1 MLNLKE
7 GKEYSHRYWWIND
20 ESLAVLNRGY
30 LLNGETVE
38 GAVDRITT
46 AAAKRL
52 NNMELQPI
60 FKEMVER
67 GWMSLSSPIWANMGT
82 QRGLPISCV
91 TGDTLI
97 EVKTDKGII
106 TLPIEELT
114 KKWEEGVR
122 GYEIKVF
129 NTDTK
134 EIEYAKINKVWE
146 TKKTQSFIHISVG
159 AANTYNLR
167 CTPDHLILKAD
178 GEYVPAGDLKT
189 FDKLQGESY
198 KTVVDVVSVWADE
211 EIPVFDIEVDHP
223 SHNFYLPEP
232 QIFVH
237 NCFGASIPDNIEGIT
252 HKVGEVIM
260 QTKIGGGTSGYFG
273 ELRGRGAAIT
283 DNGKSSGAVSFMKMF
298 DTTMDVVSQGS
309 CYEKGTEV
317 LTDKGFK
324 DFREVN
330 PKLDKIAQVDEYGNI
345 DFTDVFELTS
355 KKYIGDLVKIRGLK
369 KDDLISVAVTTNHRM
384 VIERMKGSKGA
395 GTRRWAGYTEIV
407 TAEDLKLHRDNR
419 LYISGKTITNSNR
432 LSDVERLKIAFQ
444 ADGRKDNRSNTI
456 RFRFTKQRKV
466 ERLLEIV
473 KRIGLKYELKIESNS
488 GVTNIYIYDA
498 KELKQPTLSWVELD
512 KVSYEWCQD
521 FLEEVSKWDGHEYK
535 HCFYSSINKE
545 NVDIIQA
552 VASLCN
558 KRTRIYT
565 KTDRPGNRSDLYTIT
580 ISDNN
585 KVQGDSC
592 EIYREH
598 YDDMVYC
605 CIVPKG
611 RILVRSNDR
620 TLVCGNTRRG
630 SFAAYLDIDHPDV
643 EEFLQ
648 IKDIGNPIQN
658 LFFSVCVPDYWMQEM
673 IDGDMEKRKLWARIL
688 ESRQQKGLPYVFFTD
703 NNNKNKSQI
712 YKDLD
717 LKITH
722 SNLCC
727 EISLP
732 DSTDESFVCCLS
744 SMNLE
749 LYDEW
754 KDTNAVYYAIYFLD
768 AVMSEFIEKTEDNYY
783 LKNSHNFAKRHR
795 ALGLGVLGYHSYFQ
809 KHNISF
815 NAPETK
821 VITQEIFGYLRREAL
836 RATKALSKIYGPA
849 PIYNEIENYPEH
861 KKQRNTTVM
870 AIAPTTSSSS
880 ILGQV
885 SPGIEPYSS
894 NYYKVGLAK
903 GNFIRKNKYLTAL
916 LESKG
921 KNTEEVWR
929 QIMLAQGSVQGL
941 DFLTPQ
947 EKEVF
952 KTFRELSQR
961 HILVLAQLRQKYID
975 QGQSLNINIPAEVPV
990 KEVNAMMID
999 AWKWG
1004 IKGLYYQRSSSVAK
1018 ELLTNIITCSSCES

>member
-7 GKEYSHRYWWIND
+7 GKEYSPRYWWIND

-38 GAVDRITT
+38 GAIDRITT

-82 QRGLPISCV
+82 QRGLPIS
-91 TGDTLI
+91 
-97 EVKTDKGII
+97 
-106 TLPIEELT
+106 
-114 KKWEEGVR
+114 
-122 GYEIKVF
+122 
-129 NTDTK
+129 
-134 EIEYAKINKVWE
+134 
-146 TKKTQSFIHISVG
+146 
-159 AANTYNLR
+159 
-167 CTPDHLILKAD
+167 
-178 GEYVPAGDLKT
+178 
-189 FDKLQGESY
+189 
-198 KTVVDVVSVWADE
+198 
-211 EIPVFDIEVDHP
+211 
-223 SHNFYLPEP
+223 
-232 QIFVH
+232 
-237 NCFGASIPDNIEGIT
+237 CFGASIPDNIEGIT

-309 CYEKGTEV
+309 
-317 LTDKGFK
+317 
-324 DFREVN
+324 
-330 PKLDKIAQVDEYGNI
+330 
-345 DFTDVFELTS
+345 
-355 KKYIGDLVKIRGLK
+355 
-369 KDDLISVAVTTNHRM
+369 
-384 VIERMKGSKGA
+384 
-395 GTRRWAGYTEIV
+395 
-407 TAEDLKLHRDNR
+407 
-419 LYISGKTITNSNR
+419 
-432 LSDVERLKIAFQ
+432 
-444 ADGRKDNRSNTI
+444 
-456 RFRFTKQRKV
+456 
-466 ERLLEIV
+466 
-473 KRIGLKYELKIESNS
+473 
-488 GVTNIYIYDA
+488 
-498 KELKQPTLSWVELD
+498 
-512 KVSYEWCQD
+512 
-521 FLEEVSKWDGHEYK
+521 
-535 HCFYSSINKE
+535 
-545 NVDIIQA
+545 
-552 VASLCN
+552 
-558 KRTRIYT
+558 
-565 KTDRPGNRSDLYTIT
+565 
-580 ISDNN
+580 
-585 KVQGDSC
+585 
-592 EIYREH
+592 
-598 YDDMVYC
+598 
-605 CIVPKG
+605 
-611 RILVRSNDR
+611 
-620 TLVCGNTRRG
+620 TRRG

-732 DSTDESFVCCLS
+732 DSNDESFVCCLS

-870 AIAPTTSSSS
+870 AVAPTTSSSS

>member
-1 MLNLKE
+1 M
-7 GKEYSHRYWWIND
+7 
-20 ESLAVLNRGY
+20 
-30 LLNGETVE
+30 
-38 GAVDRITT
+38 
-46 AAAKRL
+46 
-52 NNMELQPI
+52 
-60 FKEMVER
+60 
-67 GWMSLSSPIWANMGT
+67 
-82 QRGLPISCV
+82 
-91 TGDTLI
+91 
-97 EVKTDKGII
+97 
-106 TLPIEELT
+106 
-114 KKWEEGVR
+114 
-122 GYEIKVF
+122 
-129 NTDTK
+129 
-134 EIEYAKINKVWE
+134 
-146 TKKTQSFIHISVG
+146 
-159 AANTYNLR
+159 
-167 CTPDHLILKAD
+167 
-178 GEYVPAGDLKT
+178 
-189 FDKLQGESY
+189 
-198 KTVVDVVSVWADE
+198 
-211 EIPVFDIEVDHP
+211 
-223 SHNFYLPEP
+223 
-232 QIFVH
+232 
-237 NCFGASIPDNIEGIT
+237 
-252 HKVGEVIM
+252 
-260 QTKIGGGTSGYFG
+260 
-273 ELRGRGAAIT
+273 
-283 DNGKSSGAVSFMKMF
+283 
-298 DTTMDVVSQGS
+298 
-309 CYEKGTEV
+309 
-317 LTDKGFK
+317 
-324 DFREVN
+324 
-330 PKLDKIAQVDEYGNI
+330 
-345 DFTDVFELTS
+345 
-355 KKYIGDLVKIRGLK
+355 
-369 KDDLISVAVTTNHRM
+369 
-384 VIERMKGSKGA
+384 
-395 GTRRWAGYTEIV
+395 
-407 TAEDLKLHRDNR
+407 
-419 LYISGKTITNSNR
+419 
-432 LSDVERLKIAFQ
+432 
-444 ADGRKDNRSNTI
+444 
-456 RFRFTKQRKV
+456 
-466 ERLLEIV
+466 
-473 KRIGLKYELKIESNS
+473 
-488 GVTNIYIYDA
+488 
-498 KELKQPTLSWVELD
+498 
-512 KVSYEWCQD
+512 
-521 FLEEVSKWDGHEYK
+521 
-535 HCFYSSINKE
+535 
-545 NVDIIQA
+545 
-552 VASLCN
+552 
-558 KRTRIYT
+558 
-565 KTDRPGNRSDLYTIT
+565 
-580 ISDNN
+580 
-585 KVQGDSC
+585 
-592 EIYREH
+592 
-598 YDDMVYC
+598 
-605 CIVPKG
+605 
-611 RILVRSNDR
+611 
-620 TLVCGNTRRG
+620 TRRG

-673 IDGDMEKRKLWARIL
+673 IDGDVEKRKLWARIL
-688 ESRQQKGLPYVFFTD
+688 ESRQQKGLPYIFFTD

-722 SNLCC
+722 SNLCIVGSDRVVSDRGYLTAKELYDAGGELTLFDGEKAVKSSPMKLREKDAPTYTVTLKNGIQHTITDYHEILTVDKSGNHRKVALKDLKVGDRVVVQQNKGLFGIEDNYDLAYLLGWYQADGTQHEDNVFIDIWENSFDKLDEIQETFNRVYEKYGGNTYRIKNQFGETNATRHIETPKFADAHVRKGSQPKKRLGTKLFTKNNLGFKKGIVPDWIWRSNERTQWRYLQSLLEGDGTVYMNTKSGKGDPIQLC
-727 EISLP
+727 YSSVDLEFIRQLQKLMLNLGLKATIYKGCKAGQRLFPDGKGGSKLYNTKQSYKLAVGNKPDCIKINENTGFLDRKGVKVDPNKEYRNIARGYSVIESIEFHSNQDVYCPTVDSDEHIFVCNGLLTGNCNEISLP

-795 ALGLGVLGYHSYFQ
+795 ALGLGTLGYHSYFQ

>member
-7 GKEYSHRYWWIND
+7 GKEYSPRYWWIND

-60 FKEMVER
+60 FKEMIER

-82 QRGLPISCV
+82 ERGLPISC
-91 TGDTLI
+91 
-97 EVKTDKGII
+97 
-106 TLPIEELT
+106 
-114 KKWEEGVR
+114 
-122 GYEIKVF
+122 
-129 NTDTK
+129 
-134 EIEYAKINKVWE
+134 
-146 TKKTQSFIHISVG
+146 
-159 AANTYNLR
+159 
-167 CTPDHLILKAD
+167 
-178 GEYVPAGDLKT
+178 
-189 FDKLQGESY
+189 
-198 KTVVDVVSVWADE
+198 
-211 EIPVFDIEVDHP
+211 
-223 SHNFYLPEP
+223 
-232 QIFVH
+232 
-237 NCFGASIPDNIEGIT
+237 FGCHIPDSVENIT
-252 HKVGEVIM
+252 HKLGEVIM
-260 QTKIGGGTSGYFG
+260 QTKVGGGTSGYFG
-273 ELRGRGAAIT
+273 ELRGRGSAIT
-283 DNGKSSGAVSFMKMF
+283 DNGKSSGSVSFMRMF
-298 DTTMDVVSQGS
+298 DTTLDVVSQG
-309 CYEKGTEV
+309 GV
-317 LTDKGFK
+317 
-324 DFREVN
+324 R
-330 PKLDKIAQVDEYGNI
+330 
-345 DFTDVFELTS
+345 
-355 KKYIGDLVKIRGLK
+355 
-369 KDDLISVAVTTNHRM
+369 
-384 VIERMKGSKGA
+384 KGA
-395 GTRRWAGYTEIV
+395 
-407 TAEDLKLHRDNR
+407 
-419 LYISGKTITNSNR
+419 
-432 LSDVERLKIAFQ
+432 
-444 ADGRKDNRSNTI
+444 
-456 RFRFTKQRKV
+456 
-466 ERLLEIV
+466 
-473 KRIGLKYELKIESNS
+473 
-488 GVTNIYIYDA
+488 
-498 KELKQPTLSWVELD
+498 
-512 KVSYEWCQD
+512 
-521 FLEEVSKWDGHEYK
+521 
-535 HCFYSSINKE
+535 
-545 NVDIIQA
+545 
-552 VASLCN
+552 
-558 KRTRIYT
+558 
-565 KTDRPGNRSDLYTIT
+565 
-580 ISDNN
+580 
-585 KVQGDSC
+585 
-592 EIYREH
+592 
-598 YDDMVYC
+598 
-605 CIVPKG
+605 
-611 RILVRSNDR
+611 
-620 TLVCGNTRRG
+620 
-630 SFAAYLDIDHPDV
+630 FAAYLDIDHPDV

-673 IDGDMEKRKLWARIL
+673 IDGDIEKRKLWARIL
-688 ESRQQKGLPYVFFTD
+688 ESRQQKGLPYIFFTD

-722 SNLCC
+722 SNLCS
-727 EISLP
+727 EVSLP

-749 LYDEW
+749 IYDEW

-870 AIAPTTSSSS
+870 AVAPTTSSSS

-929 QIMLAQGSVQGL
+929 HIMLAQGSVQGL

-1004 IKGLYYQRSSSVAK
+1004 IKALYYQRSSSVAK

>member
-7 GKEYSHRYWWIND
+7 GKEYSPRYWWIND

-38 GAVDRITT
+38 GAIDRITN

-82 QRGLPISCV
+82 QRGLPIS
-91 TGDTLI
+91 
-97 EVKTDKGII
+97 
-106 TLPIEELT
+106 
-114 KKWEEGVR
+114 
-122 GYEIKVF
+122 
-129 NTDTK
+129 
-134 EIEYAKINKVWE
+134 
-146 TKKTQSFIHISVG
+146 
-159 AANTYNLR
+159 
-167 CTPDHLILKAD
+167 
-178 GEYVPAGDLKT
+178 
-189 FDKLQGESY
+189 
-198 KTVVDVVSVWADE
+198 
-211 EIPVFDIEVDHP
+211 
-223 SHNFYLPEP
+223 
-232 QIFVH
+232 
-237 NCFGASIPDNIEGIT
+237 CFGASIPDNIEGIT

-309 CYEKGTEV
+309 
-317 LTDKGFK
+317 
-324 DFREVN
+324 
-330 PKLDKIAQVDEYGNI
+330 
-345 DFTDVFELTS
+345 
-355 KKYIGDLVKIRGLK
+355 
-369 KDDLISVAVTTNHRM
+369 
-384 VIERMKGSKGA
+384 
-395 GTRRWAGYTEIV
+395 
-407 TAEDLKLHRDNR
+407 
-419 LYISGKTITNSNR
+419 
-432 LSDVERLKIAFQ
+432 
-444 ADGRKDNRSNTI
+444 
-456 RFRFTKQRKV
+456 
-466 ERLLEIV
+466 
-473 KRIGLKYELKIESNS
+473 
-488 GVTNIYIYDA
+488 
-498 KELKQPTLSWVELD
+498 
-512 KVSYEWCQD
+512 
-521 FLEEVSKWDGHEYK
+521 
-535 HCFYSSINKE
+535 
-545 NVDIIQA
+545 
-552 VASLCN
+552 
-558 KRTRIYT
+558 
-565 KTDRPGNRSDLYTIT
+565 
-580 ISDNN
+580 
-585 KVQGDSC
+585 
-592 EIYREH
+592 
-598 YDDMVYC
+598 
-605 CIVPKG
+605 
-611 RILVRSNDR
+611 
-620 TLVCGNTRRG
+620 TRRG

-732 DSTDESFVCCLS
+732 DSNDESFVCCLS

>member
-7 GKEYSHRYWWIND
+7 GKEYSPRYWWIND

-82 QRGLPISCV
+82 QRGLPISC
-91 TGDTLI
+91 
-97 EVKTDKGII
+97 
-106 TLPIEELT
+106 
-114 KKWEEGVR
+114 
-122 GYEIKVF
+122 
-129 NTDTK
+129 
-134 EIEYAKINKVWE
+134 
-146 TKKTQSFIHISVG
+146 
-159 AANTYNLR
+159 
-167 CTPDHLILKAD
+167 
-178 GEYVPAGDLKT
+178 
-189 FDKLQGESY
+189 
-198 KTVVDVVSVWADE
+198 
-211 EIPVFDIEVDHP
+211 
-223 SHNFYLPEP
+223 
-232 QIFVH
+232 
-237 NCFGASIPDNIEGIT
+237 FGASIPDNIEGIT

-309 CYEKGTEV
+309 
-317 LTDKGFK
+317 
-324 DFREVN
+324 
-330 PKLDKIAQVDEYGNI
+330 
-345 DFTDVFELTS
+345 
-355 KKYIGDLVKIRGLK
+355 
-369 KDDLISVAVTTNHRM
+369 
-384 VIERMKGSKGA
+384 
-395 GTRRWAGYTEIV
+395 
-407 TAEDLKLHRDNR
+407 
-419 LYISGKTITNSNR
+419 
-432 LSDVERLKIAFQ
+432 
-444 ADGRKDNRSNTI
+444 
-456 RFRFTKQRKV
+456 
-466 ERLLEIV
+466 
-473 KRIGLKYELKIESNS
+473 
-488 GVTNIYIYDA
+488 
-498 KELKQPTLSWVELD
+498 
-512 KVSYEWCQD
+512 
-521 FLEEVSKWDGHEYK
+521 
-535 HCFYSSINKE
+535 
-545 NVDIIQA
+545 
-552 VASLCN
+552 
-558 KRTRIYT
+558 
-565 KTDRPGNRSDLYTIT
+565 
-580 ISDNN
+580 
-585 KVQGDSC
+585 
-592 EIYREH
+592 
-598 YDDMVYC
+598 
-605 CIVPKG
+605 
-611 RILVRSNDR
+611 
-620 TLVCGNTRRG
+620 TRRG

>member
-7 GKEYSHRYWWIND
+7 GKEYSPRYWWIND

-38 GAVDRITT
+38 GAIDRITT

-82 QRGLPISCV
+82 QRGLPIS
-91 TGDTLI
+91 
-97 EVKTDKGII
+97 
-106 TLPIEELT
+106 
-114 KKWEEGVR
+114 
-122 GYEIKVF
+122 
-129 NTDTK
+129 
-134 EIEYAKINKVWE
+134 
-146 TKKTQSFIHISVG
+146 
-159 AANTYNLR
+159 
-167 CTPDHLILKAD
+167 
-178 GEYVPAGDLKT
+178 
-189 FDKLQGESY
+189 
-198 KTVVDVVSVWADE
+198 
-211 EIPVFDIEVDHP
+211 
-223 SHNFYLPEP
+223 
-232 QIFVH
+232 
-237 NCFGASIPDNIEGIT
+237 CFGASIPDNIEGIT

-309 CYEKGTEV
+309 
-317 LTDKGFK
+317 
-324 DFREVN
+324 
-330 PKLDKIAQVDEYGNI
+330 
-345 DFTDVFELTS
+345 
-355 KKYIGDLVKIRGLK
+355 
-369 KDDLISVAVTTNHRM
+369 
-384 VIERMKGSKGA
+384 
-395 GTRRWAGYTEIV
+395 
-407 TAEDLKLHRDNR
+407 
-419 LYISGKTITNSNR
+419 
-432 LSDVERLKIAFQ
+432 
-444 ADGRKDNRSNTI
+444 
-456 RFRFTKQRKV
+456 
-466 ERLLEIV
+466 
-473 KRIGLKYELKIESNS
+473 
-488 GVTNIYIYDA
+488 
-498 KELKQPTLSWVELD
+498 
-512 KVSYEWCQD
+512 
-521 FLEEVSKWDGHEYK
+521 
-535 HCFYSSINKE
+535 
-545 NVDIIQA
+545 
-552 VASLCN
+552 
-558 KRTRIYT
+558 
-565 KTDRPGNRSDLYTIT
+565 
-580 ISDNN
+580 
-585 KVQGDSC
+585 
-592 EIYREH
+592 
-598 YDDMVYC
+598 
-605 CIVPKG
+605 
-611 RILVRSNDR
+611 
-620 TLVCGNTRRG
+620 TRRG

-836 RATKALSKIYGPA
+836 RETKALSKIYGPA